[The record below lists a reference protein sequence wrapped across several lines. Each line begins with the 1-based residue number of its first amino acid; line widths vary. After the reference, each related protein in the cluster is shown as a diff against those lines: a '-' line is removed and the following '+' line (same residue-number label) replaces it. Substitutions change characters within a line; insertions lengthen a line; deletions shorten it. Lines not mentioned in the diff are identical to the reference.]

1 MVIDWFRQ
9 AKLKDMFHIGAFS
22 LMMLFFW
29 SAGRSCLIYYS
40 HRAES
45 TIHSPRLIS
54 SPRFLKSE
62 LLLLILFRLIS
73 FSWFK
78 RHDNSGRDDGYQTT
92 QLVSMQLLRLIQLLG
107 LTARSPVMLDARQAV
122 EFSNYVGCAQDCL
135 QSNAENTNCL
145 SYSTLD
151 EQSAC
156 LCVDSPFIAASAQCI
171 YSSCAYS
178 IFEISA
184 STIISNCQ
192 TTNTPSTFTLQE
204 IINAGE
210 AGMCLIMSSGS
221 RS

>member
-1 MVIDWFRQ
+1 M
-9 AKLKDMFHIGAFS
+9 
-22 LMMLFFW
+22 
-29 SAGRSCLIYYS
+29 AGSP
-40 HRAES
+40 
-45 TIHSPRLIS
+45 IHSPRPVS
-54 SPRFLKSE
+54 SPCFLKSE

-73 FSWFK
+73 FSLFK
-78 RHDNSGRDDGYQTT
+78 RHEYSERGDGYQAT
-92 QLVSMQLLRLIQLLG
+92 QFFSMQLLQLIQLLG

-145 SYSTLD
+145 SYSTVK

-156 LCVDSPFIAASAQCI
+156 LCVDSSFITASARCI
-171 YSSCAYS
+171 YTSCAYAM
-178 IFEISA
+178 FEISA

-192 TTNTPSTFTLQE
+192 TTDTPSTLTLQE
-204 IINAGE
+204 ILNAGE

>member
-1 MVIDWFRQ
+1 MQGVHVSIINSH
-9 AKLKDMFHIGAFS
+9 M
-22 LMMLFFW
+22 
-29 SAGRSCLIYYS
+29 AGSPR
-40 HRAES
+40 
-45 TIHSPRLIS
+45 HSPRLVS
-54 SPRFLKSE
+54 SPCFLKSE

-73 FSWFK
+73 FSLFK
-78 RHDNSGRDDGYQTT
+78 RHEYSERGDDYQTT
-92 QLVSMQLLRLIQLLG
+92 QFFSMQLLQLIQLLG

-145 SYSTLD
+145 SYSTVK

-156 LCVDSPFIAASAQCI
+156 LCVDSSFITASARCI
-171 YSSCAYS
+171 YTSCAYAM
-178 IFEISA
+178 FEISA

-192 TTNTPSTFTLQE
+192 TTDTPSTLTLQE
-204 IINAGE
+204 ILNAGE

>member
-1 MVIDWFRQ
+1 M
-9 AKLKDMFHIGAFS
+9 
-22 LMMLFFW
+22 
-29 SAGRSCLIYYS
+29 
-40 HRAES
+40 AES
-45 TIHSPRLIS
+45 PIHSPQLVS

-78 RHDNSGRDDGYQTT
+78 RHDNSERDDGYQTT
-92 QLVSMQLLRLIQLLG
+92 QLFSMHLLQLIQLLG

-135 QSNAENTNCL
+135 QSNAEKTNCL
-145 SYSTLD
+145 SYSTVK

-156 LCVDSPFIAASAQCI
+156 LCVDSSFITASAQCI
-171 YSSCAYS
+171 YTSCAYA
-178 IFEISA
+178 IFEDSA

-192 TTNTPSTFTLQE
+192 TTDTPSTLTLQE
-204 IINAGE
+204 ILNAGE

>member
-1 MVIDWFRQ
+1 M
-9 AKLKDMFHIGAFS
+9 
-22 LMMLFFW
+22 
-29 SAGRSCLIYYS
+29 
-40 HRAES
+40 AES
-45 TIHSPRLIS
+45 PIHSPQLVS

-78 RHDNSGRDDGYQTT
+78 RHDNSERDDGYQTT
-92 QLVSMQLLRLIQLLG
+92 QLFSMHLLQLIQLLG

-145 SYSTLD
+145 SYSTVK

-156 LCVDSPFIAASAQCI
+156 LCVDSSFITASAQCI
-171 YSSCAYS
+171 YTSCAYA
-178 IFEISA
+178 IFEDSA
-184 STIISNCQ
+184 YTIISNCQ
-192 TTNTPSTFTLQE
+192 TTGTPSTFTLQE
-204 IINAGE
+204 ILNAGE